1 MSGGSRNGTED
12 AALALQALVGAA
24 NVASTLGGPEYMMP
38 SVTPRAYES
47 CGSRIRFGASRDRA
61 TPTTARQTNDPAVGP
76 EAEKR
81 KIRLEKNRIAA
92 KESRKRKKQH
102 TGE

>member
-1 MSGGSRNGTED
+1 MSGGRKDGAED

-24 NVASTLGGPEYMMP
+24 SVASTLGGPENMMP

-47 CGSRIRFGASRDRA
+47 CGSRIRFGAYREGAMPTCSR
-61 TPTTARQTNDPAVGP
+61 PSNGSGVGP

-81 KIRLEKNRIAA
+81 RIRLEKNRIAA